1 MQAKGSCGT
10 VENEEKPS
18 GEDLNSESHRSPQQ
32 CQEQIEE
39 APESLMYIQSSP
51 PPPITPPPSPI
62 DFMEQQSGSEDE
74 TAEEGNQEELELQDH
89 GINLGTFQV
98 KDSYNSTEMDKTE
111 DTLEEPKS
119 NDDAIHKIHKSQFS
133 GESLP
138 MIVENKAP
146 VNSSKNS
153 KRRVISPLR
162 IRLKGPPMTKYVKIS
177 AQEAR
182 SKYKKDMELTK
193 KFKKRRYSDP
203 DLSLHTA
210 GYKNKSISESR
221 PKVIHDNLL
230 SFQTRAYISDSSI
243 DNEAACIKGIGAT
256 QAISSILSPTE
267 DKSMKRLGKFPRK
280 HSSPESL
287 CDACNILKYKHGKQ
301 TYIRDIF
308 NAKEAH
314 RKCIQKQATDRRKRV
329 TKQTSSIVAAH
340 QTIVKQ
346 LERGIPRVPGGIKSS
361 SKDLPLRSSKTTP
374 PTIKLKKAM
383 PSVQQRKDNSH
394 SINGR
399 SAMAFKMQVN
409 GSEGEVPDNL
419 PQSILHQIDGI
430 ASGTNSSTGSPYP
443 NIITP
448 FSEALQTMPFTFPVT
463 VIGNPIDSNTIDLT
477 KTMKD
482 DTVAENDT
490 GLFIVTPYTPLSFN
504 PVSGR
509 NEPNSQQKEG
519 ISQQVIY
526 IDEEFDHNNVIS
538 VEDHDGLS
546 IVTVNSLV
554 SCEESSQ
561 ENSTMT
567 SKEHQETH
575 HKGAFEDKSV
585 NKESAS
591 TCDGG
596 ADKVEDEVNNAT
608 LSEVEDEED
617 YDDLEELERIETPRS
632 TEEQHSPS
640 LAGSH
645 TSISTLSSVPIFPY
659 RQENVTEKDDSM
671 DSMKELEQTQSDNP
685 PLESTSKTEA
695 VQDNAISHR
704 SKPNPKTITVN
715 APEKQEL
722 LKRSNAAAT
731 PLCSPGTSQYSNSS
745 RPISVSSQSPIRAAD
760 VPEDS
765 TCDDIITIEESD
777 DECEADDKKY
787 VKCDWLSKP
796 TAKSSVRF

>member
-1 MQAKGSCGT
+1 
-10 VENEEKPS
+10 
-18 GEDLNSESHRSPQQ
+18 
-32 CQEQIEE
+32 
-39 APESLMYIQSSP
+39 MYIQSSP

-62 DFMEQQSGSEDE
+62 DFVMEQQSGSEDE
-74 TAEEGNQEELELQDH
+74 IAEEENQEEPVLQDY
-89 GINLGTFQV
+89 GKNLGTFQV
-98 KDSYNSTEMDKTE
+98 KDSRSSIEMDKTE
-111 DTLEEPKS
+111 DTLEVSKS
-119 NDDAIHKIHKSQFS
+119 NDDAIHKIHKAQFP

-138 MIVENKAP
+138 RIVENKAP
-146 VNSSKNS
+146 VNSSKTS

-477 KTMKD
+477 KSMKD
-482 DTVAENDT
+482 DNVAENDP
-490 GLFIVTPYTPLSFN
+490 GIFILTPYTPLSFD

-509 NEPNSQQKEG
+509 NEPDSHQKEG
-519 ISQQVIY
+519 VSQQVIY

-546 IVTVNSLV
+546 IVTVNSLI

-561 ENSTMT
+561 ENSRMA

-575 HKGAFEDKSV
+575 DKGVFEDKAV

-596 ADKVEDEVNNAT
+596 SDKGQDEVNNAT
-608 LSEVEDEED
+608 LSEEEDEDD
-617 YDDLEELERIETPRS
+617 YEDLEELERIETPQS

-645 TSISTLSSVPIFPY
+645 TSISTLSSVPIFPN
-659 RQENVTEKDDSM
+659 RQEDVTHKDDYV
-671 DSMKELEQTQSDNP
+671 DSMKELEKVQSDNP
-685 PLESTSKTEA
+685 ALESISETEA
-695 VQDNAISHR
+695 GQSNARQHQE
-704 SKPNPKTITVN
+704 KPNPKTITGNV
-715 APEKQEL
+715 PEKQES
-722 LKRSNAAAT
+722 LKRSAAT

-745 RPISVSSQSPIRAAD
+745 EHIPVSSQSPICAGD
-760 VPEDS
+760 VAEDS

-777 DECEADDKKY
+777 DECEADDKKF